1 MNYAP
6 ETVAPGGV
14 VNVYVWTDFVC
25 PFCLLGEGFV
35 KKAVAGLSAKMIW
48 MPFELRPYP
57 LPTLRPEGDY
67 LPREWKNSVYP
78 MAERLGVPMKL
89 PTISPQPYTRKAFIG
104 MQYAGDHG
112 LASQYTE
119 AVLRAFFLDN
129 KDVGDTGVLREIS
142 AGVGLDPDAYV
153 AALDDEAL
161 AARHGA
167 ALRLANQLGVRAVPT
182 LLIGEEMISGATEDV
197 EGLREM
203 IRRARVN
210 LLN

>member
-1 MNYAP
+1 MNYSP
-6 ETVAPGGV
+6 ESVAPNGA

-35 KKAVAGLSAKMIW
+35 KKAVDGLKAKMVW

-57 LPTLRPEGDY
+57 LPTLRPEDDY

-78 MAERLGVPMKL
+78 MAERLGVPIKL

-104 MQYAGDHG
+104 MQYAADHG
-112 LASQYTE
+112 LANQYTE
-119 AVLRAFFLDN
+119 AVLRAFFQGN
-129 KDVGDTGVLREIS
+129 QDVGDTEVLRKV
-142 AGVGLDPDAYV
+142 ATDVGLDPAAYV
-153 AALDDEAL
+153 ASLEDEAY
-161 AARHGA
+161 AERHGA
-167 ALRLANQLGVRAVPT
+167 ALRLASQLGVHAVPT
-182 LLIGEEMISGATEDV
+182 LLIGDEMISGATEDV

-203 IRRARVN
+203 IRHAKVN